1 MHAHHFRLPWAKAAS
16 GSRFQ
21 FQQKR
26 LLLRTAGLQ
35 RAHSCPRPVR
45 KGPPPG
51 FLCQRF
57 SAAGAEGG
65 FRESGPKGAHG
76 GPQGPADPARPRPG
90 RPGAPPS
97 FSVDLSAGGTPW
109 TRQLGPAQQGRS
121 LESCSPGRHPPPEP
135 AVPTVPQGGEPAW
148 PPARG
153 QLPPRPA
160 PSQGQE
166 QTFAER
172 TAAAVLSS
180 PGRAWSPGGQ
190 PWGHGRGTALLRP
203 PASALRCRSRA
214 GQTGSGCG
222 QAACRSPAGPP
233 PTPRGPAESLQAP
246 TRCAPWSPPKG
257 HGGSRRCGRAPGDV
271 PGAEPHAA
279 NTLPAS
285 TPKARARRRL
295 PRPVGKPQGTTP
307 S

>member
-35 RAHSCPRPVR
+35 RAHCCPRPVR

-65 FRESGPKGAHG
+65 FRESGPKGAHS

-97 FSVDLSAGGTPW
+97 FSVDLSAGAPRGHGSW
-109 TRQLGPAQQGRS
+109 DQHSKAARWRAAHPA
-121 LESCSPGRHPPPEP
+121 PEP

-203 PASALRCRSRA
+203 PASALRVSQPGRPDGQRLWPGSVPKPRRA
-214 GQTGSGCG
+214 
-222 QAACRSPAGPP
+222 AHHPER
-233 PTPRGPAESLQAP
+233 PR
-246 TRCAPWSPPKG
+246 
-257 HGGSRRCGRAPGDV
+257 
-271 PGAEPHAA
+271 
-279 NTLPAS
+279 
-285 TPKARARRRL
+285 
-295 PRPVGKPQGTTP
+295 
-307 S
+307 

>member
-1 MHAHHFRLPWAKAAS
+1 MPWVHAHHFRLPWAKAAS

-35 RAHSCPRPVR
+35 RAHGCPRPVR

-121 LESCSPGRHPPPEP
+121 LESCSPGHHPAPEP

-190 PWGHGRGTALLRP
+190 PWGHGRGAALLRP
-203 PASALRCRSRA
+203 PASALRVSQPGQPDGQRLWPGSVPKPRRA
-214 GQTGSGCG
+214 
-222 QAACRSPAGPP
+222 AHHPER
-233 PTPRGPAESLQAP
+233 PR
-246 TRCAPWSPPKG
+246 
-257 HGGSRRCGRAPGDV
+257 
-271 PGAEPHAA
+271 
-279 NTLPAS
+279 
-285 TPKARARRRL
+285 
-295 PRPVGKPQGTTP
+295 
-307 S
+307 